1 MATLSQIRNAIRT
14 KVDAITDFREVSFP
28 VEFFDRSQN
37 SLAHLGFAV
46 GCRISNAS
54 NERQRGTRH
63 YLETDI
69 QIVFAHRIR
78 PHSVTEDYNNALD
91 TEKTVI
97 DAVLGSYS
105 DIQPGT
111 ELRYNRSTRV
121 IANSIEYT
129 IITIE
134 LTAYHTP

>member
-14 KVDAITDFREVSFP
+14 KVDAISGFREVTYP
-28 VEFFDRSQN
+28 VEYFDRSQN

-46 GCRISNAS
+46 GCRTSSAFV
-54 NERQRGTRH
+54 ERQRGTRH
-63 YLETDI
+63 FLETDI

-105 DIQPGT
+105 DIQKGT
-111 ELRYNRSTRV
+111 EIRYVRSTRT
-121 IANSIEYT
+121 IADSIEYT
-129 IITIE
+129 IIIIE